1 VLIVAASRG
10 AQGATAGGARR
21 QSTRI
26 GCQRP
31 RSARSICRRRISV
44 LLAILTTASIGATT
58 ASVTAADPYWGPG
71 YASCGRHTY
80 HTSGGGSVALYIAA
94 RNTPCRT
101 ALRIEHELYTA
112 PGNRLKIVNGGSGA
126 TGYILLK
133 RYPGWKCTSGAGAG
147 SCQRGSKFAG
157 YSYRRV

>member
-1 VLIVAASRG
+1 MLLALSPISAE
-10 AQGATAGGARR
+10 
-21 QSTRI
+21 
-26 GCQRP
+26 RP
-31 RSARSICRRRISV
+31 RSVGFACRRGIWV
-44 LLAILTTASIGATT
+44 LLAILTTASIGAPS
-58 ASVTAADPYWGPG
+58 ASVSAADPYWGPG
-71 YASCGRHTY
+71 HASCGRHTY
-80 HTSGGGSVALYIAA
+80 NTNGGGSVALYIAA

-101 ALRIEHELYTA
+101 ALQIERELYTA

-126 TGYILLK
+126 AGYILLK